1 MIILTIIRTVM
12 IYNENN
18 GQNKGGYYVNNE
30 IDFYT
35 NWLVIIFYS
44 HSVNPPNTNWLT
56 GGLEDFTF
64 GFIRRGGAGWS
75 ISKITGGTLSWGD
88 EK

>member
-1 MIILTIIRTVM
+1 M

-44 HSVNPPNTNWLT
+44 HSVNPPNSNWLT
-56 GGLEDFTF
+56 GGWKISHLALLGE
-64 GFIRRGGAGWS
+64 GGAGWS

>member
-1 MIILTIIRTVM
+1 M

-35 NWLVIIFYS
+35 NCLVIIFYS
-44 HSVNPPNTNWLT
+44 HSVNPPILT
-56 GGLEDFTF
+56 G
-64 GFIRRGGAGWS
+64 
-75 ISKITGGTLSWGD
+75 
-88 EK
+88 